1 MSNHPLRRRSRTRS
15 RLVTTLAAAAAL
27 TLGLSAC
34 QSAVDAQ
41 GGGGSG
47 GSGGGGEPQSG
58 GVLQVGTT
66 SDLVPAGLFTNSSQ
80 TTDTLVGQVYDSLID
95 FPIDS
100 LEPQPRL
107 ATAWETSPDGLT
119 LTVDL
124 RDDVTFHDG
133 SDFTSEDVQF
143 SIETW
148 ADPKWTVQ
156 FQRTAAAVTGFDT
169 TDPHQVVLT
178 FERPISNVLD
188 LFDVMPIIDEE
199 SFDADATGESYV
211 GTGPF
216 VFDSWTPGS
225 KITLERNDDY
235 WDGAPYLDGVQIN
248 IVPDAQSVVSQLR
261 SGQLDLILGT
271 NNRDAE
277 SLGEAG
283 GFSVYPFEGSERHT
297 YVGTNVTNPVLKDV
311 RVRKAI
317 ALAVDKQR
325 IVDEV
330 YRGVG
335 SPISL
340 PWPEYSPAYDAEKN
354 ATYSRD
360 VEAAK
365 KLVAEVG
372 DIPTLPLEY
381 STALANHE
389 AIAQIVQGNLAEI
402 GIEVTLQPN
411 EQPDHVE
418 KLIGGTFPGLWILDH
433 AYAQYTPSTLAVTA
447 YPFNADKNAS
457 NFVDDTYKTDAV
469 AAWELTDPAGPEAVA
484 AYAKLS
490 DDLLA
495 NLFLIE
501 LSTTYFQA
509 VTSTAVQ
516 DFTWTKRSEPTLA
529 KTWLAQ

>member
-1 MSNHPLRRRSRTRS
+1 MSTEPTPNRGPRLLR
-15 RLVTTLAAAAAL
+15 VLAAGAAL

-34 QSAVDAQ
+34 SSAVGDQ
-41 GGGGSG
+41 DGGSG
-47 GSGGGGEPQSG
+47 GSSGDPKSG

-66 SDLVPAGLFTNSSQ
+66 SDLVPTGLFTNSSQ
-80 TTDTLVGQVYDSLID
+80 TTDTLIGQVYDSLID
-95 FPIDS
+95 YPLDS
-100 LEPQPRL
+100 LDPEPRL
-107 ATAWETSPDGLT
+107 ATSWETSEDGLT
-119 LTVDL
+119 TTLDL
-124 RDDVTFHDG
+124 REGVTFQDG
-133 SDFTSEDVQF
+133 SPLTSEDVAF
-143 SIETW
+143 SIKTW

-169 TDPHQVVLT
+169 TDPNKIVLT
-178 FERPISNVLD
+178 SAQPISNLFD
-188 LFDVMPIIDEE
+188 LFDVMPIVD
-199 SFDADATGESYV
+199 DATFDTAATGKSYN

-216 VFDSWTPGS
+216 KFVSWTPGS
-225 KITLERNDDY
+225 KIVLERNDDY

-283 GFSVYPFEGSERHT
+283 GFQVYPFKGSDRQT
-297 YVGTNVTNPVLKDV
+297 YIGTNVTNPALADV

-317 ALAVDKQR
+317 ALAVDKDR

-335 SPISL
+335 KPISL

-354 ATYSRD
+354 ETYSRD

-365 KLVAEVG
+365 ALVKEVG

-389 AIAQIVQGNLAEI
+389 AIAQIVQENLAEV
-402 GIEVTLQPN
+402 GIKVELQPN
-411 EQPDHVE
+411 EQPDHIA

-457 NFVDDTYKTDAV
+457 NFVDPTYKADAVSAWGQIDPSGADAV
-469 AAWELTDPAGPEAVA
+469 AAYG
-484 AYAKLS
+484 KLS
-490 DDLLA
+490 DDLLD

-501 LSTTYFQA
+501 LATTYFQA
-509 VTSTAVQ
+509 VTGADVQ
-516 DFTWTKRSEPTLA
+516 GFTWTKRSEPLLA
-529 KTWLAQ
+529 KTWLDS

>member
-1 MSNHPLRRRSRTRS
+1 MSTHPRRF
-15 RLVTTLAAAAAL
+15 LAVLAVLLAVAL
-27 TLGLSAC
+27 SVLSGC
-34 QSAVDAQ
+34 ESAVDNEKESSA
-41 GGGGSG
+41 GDSA
-47 GSGGGGEPQSG
+47 GEPQSG

-95 FPIDS
+95 YPIDS
-100 LEPQPRL
+100 LEAQPRL
-107 ATAWETSPDGLT
+107 ATAWETSDDGLS

-133 SDFTSEDVQF
+133 ADFTSKDVEF
-143 SIETW
+143 SIRTW

-169 TDPHQVVLT
+169 SDPHQIVLS
-178 FERPISNVLD
+178 FDQPISNVLD
-188 LFDVMPIIDEE
+188 LFDVMPIVSEA
-199 SFDADATGESYV
+199 SFDQEATGDSYV

-216 VFDSWTPGS
+216 VFKSWTPGS
-225 KITLERNDDY
+225 KIVLERNDDY

-248 IVPDAQSVVSQLR
+248 VVPDAQSVVSQLR
-261 SGQLDLILGT
+261 AGQLDLILGT

-277 SLGEAG
+277 SLGDAG
-283 GFSVYPFEGSERHT
+283 GFTVYPFTGSERQT
-297 YVGTNVTNPVLKDV
+297 YVGTNVTNPALADV
-311 RVRKAI
+311 RVRQAI
-317 ALAVDKQR
+317 ALVVDKER

-335 SPISL
+335 TPISL
-340 PWPEYSPAYDAEKN
+340 PWPEYSPAYDAERN

-360 VEAAK
+360 VDAAK
-365 KLVAEVG
+365 ALMKDVG
-372 DIPTLPLEY
+372 EIPTLPLEY

-389 AIAQIVQGNLAEI
+389 AIAQIVQANLEEI
-402 GIEVTLQPN
+402 GIEVKLQPN
-411 EQPDHVE
+411 EQPDHIE
-418 KLIGGTFPGLWILDH
+418 KLINGTFPGLWILDH

-447 YPFNADKNAS
+447 YPFNADKNSS

-469 AAWELTDPAGPEAVA
+469 AAWQQADPASDEAVA
-484 AYAKLS
+484 AYAKVS
-490 DDLLA
+490 DDLLD

-501 LSTTYFQA
+501 LSTTTFQA
-509 VTSTAVQ
+509 VTGDDVQ

-529 KTWLAQ
+529 KTWLAS